1 MQTVAQA
8 ATTQALA
15 LQGLIETPPVPDQA
29 AAQALALKALLEQPQ
44 A

>member
-15 LQGLIETPPVPDQA
+15 LQGLIETRPHPDEA
-29 AAQALALKALLEQPQ
+29 AAEALALKALLEQPR